1 MFTYFRERKYD
12 IICLQETYITKDV
25 SEGWEK
31 EWGGRQIYNE
41 CTYQSSGQVVL
52 FRTDEVNIVYN
63 SRRILI
69 TKFEM
74 MSKQI
79 ALVNVYVPAGSQGK
93 KNHFLTNLPV
103 LLKILTWIYFSLWSL

>member
-1 MFTYFRERKYD
+1 MFTYFRERKHD

-41 CTYQSSGQVVL
+41 CTYHSSGQVIS

-74 MSKQI
+74 MSNQI
-79 ALVNVYVPAGSQGK
+79 AVVNVYVPAGSQGK
-93 KNHFLTNLPV
+93 KSFFDKLACAIKDINVDIF
-103 LLKILTWIYFSLWSL
+103 

>member
-1 MFTYFRERKYD
+1 MFTYFRERKHD
-12 IICLQETYITKDV
+12 IICLQETYITKNV

-41 CTYQSSGQVVL
+41 YTYHSSGQVIS

-69 TKFEM
+69 TKCEM
-74 MSKQI
+74 MSNQI
-79 ALVNVYVPAGSQGK
+79 AVVNVYVPAGSHTHK
-93 KNHFLTNLPV
+93 K
-103 LLKILTWIYFSLWSL
+103 KIKK